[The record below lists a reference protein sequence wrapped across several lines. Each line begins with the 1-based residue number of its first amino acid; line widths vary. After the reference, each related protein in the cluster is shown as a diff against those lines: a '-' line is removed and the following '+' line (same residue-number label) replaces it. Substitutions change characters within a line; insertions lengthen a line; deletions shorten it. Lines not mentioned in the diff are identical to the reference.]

1 MRDISTN
8 SFRLPD
14 HNAMCQLFPKID
26 LACKVYQQI
35 KAGTEHKAKD
45 KMDVQHVCPNGPGHL
60 HHHRLLASKTTLSCW
75 KKAYTFFPNLTIV
88 PSKPLIVASAMYALR
103 FPLQEID
110 AHRVTVAEQEHPP
123 HPLCTMLTPPVVFTQ
138 VCFCAREGYCMQ
150 IIVLTKEV
158 GWDDTVLQP
167 QN

>member
-75 KKAYTFFPNLTIV
+75 KKAYTFFPQSDHCSKQTPHCRVSNVCAKISAAGDRCTLEGGPSTRYSITRPVRTIF
-88 PSKPLIVASAMYALR
+88 S
-103 FPLQEID
+103 
-110 AHRVTVAEQEHPP
+110 
-123 HPLCTMLTPPVVFTQ
+123 
-138 VCFCAREGYCMQ
+138 
-150 IIVLTKEV
+150 
-158 GWDDTVLQP
+158 DTRRYSILDFAVSSILGP
-167 QN
+167 TRYST

>member
-1 MRDISTN
+1 MPPQPHYTNPIDKSLKKVFLGRKKTWPTFLWINRMRDISTN

-75 KKAYTFFPNLTIV
+75 KKAYTFFSQSDHC
-88 PSKPLIVASAMYALR
+88 SKQTPHCRVSNVCAKISVAGDRCTSG
-103 FPLQEID
+103 
-110 AHRVTVAEQEHPP
+110 HR
-123 HPLCTMLTPPVVFTQ
+123 
-138 VCFCAREGYCMQ
+138 G
-150 IIVLTKEV
+150 
-158 GWDDTVLQP
+158 
-167 QN
+167 